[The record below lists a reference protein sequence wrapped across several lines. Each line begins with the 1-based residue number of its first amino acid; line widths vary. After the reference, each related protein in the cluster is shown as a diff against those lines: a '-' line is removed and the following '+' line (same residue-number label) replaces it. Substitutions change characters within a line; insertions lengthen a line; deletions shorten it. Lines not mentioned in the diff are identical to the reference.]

1 MKIDY
6 DIVRRYISDKTGS
19 VGDEYMQ
26 GVQRELEEIA
36 AVQKRSWIF
45 DCTKGDFYRIEDLG
59 LTIESRDVNDLF
71 DECEKIAVFV
81 VTLGLQ
87 VDKKIAY
94 YGNADVLRSVVL
106 DAMASVMVESVLD
119 ELQSQVDETIGL
131 NPTMRYSPGYG
142 DLALSFQRKL
152 LTALGCGK
160 SMGVMLNSSDIMIPQ
175 KSITALVGY
184 SKKKQVYASVC
195 LKCPNNGKCKVK
207 CSRAQ

>member
-26 GVQRELEEIA
+26 GVQRELEEIS

-45 DCTKGDFYRIEDLG
+45 ECEKGDFYRIKDLG
-59 LTIESRDVNDLF
+59 LTIESRDVKDLF
-71 DECEKIAVFV
+71 DECEKIAIFV
-81 VTLGLQ
+81 VTLGVQ

-94 YGNADVLRSVVL
+94 YGAADVLRSVVL
-106 DAMASVMVESVLD
+106 DSMASVMVESVLD

-142 DLALSFQRKL
+142 DLALSFQREL

-175 KSITALVGY
+175 KSITAIVGY
-184 SKKKQVYASVC
+184 SKKKQAYASVC
-195 LKCPNNGKCKVK
+195 LKCPNKGKCIVK
-207 CSRAQ
+207 CSKAQ